1 MPPLDQPAA
10 APAAPALDFP
20 WAEPPGPGVTI
31 EVAPGVRWVR
41 MPLPFRLNH
50 INLWL
55 LADGER
61 TVVVDCG
68 YGLSETRD
76 LWRGI
81 LAERPPARIL
91 VTHFHPDH
99 MGNAGWLSD
108 TYGAEVATTESEWLH
123 AHYARYVDPA
133 SELDHRL

>member
-1 MPPLDQPAA
+1 MPPLDQD
-10 APAAPALDFP
+10 APPLDFP
-20 WAEPPGPGVTI
+20 WADPPAGGTAR

-55 LADGER
+55 LDDGDR

-68 YGLSETRD
+68 YGLAETRD
-76 LWRGI
+76 HWRTI
-81 LAERPPARIL
+81 LAERPPKRVL

-99 MGNAGWLSD
+99 MGNAGWLSE
-108 TYGAEVATTESEWLH
+108 TYGA
-123 AHYARYVDPA
+123 
-133 SELDHRL
+133 